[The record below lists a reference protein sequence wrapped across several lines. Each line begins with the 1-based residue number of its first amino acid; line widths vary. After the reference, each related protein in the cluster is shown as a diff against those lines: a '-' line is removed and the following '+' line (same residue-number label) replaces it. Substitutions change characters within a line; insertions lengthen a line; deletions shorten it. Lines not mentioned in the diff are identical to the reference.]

1 MLRMRAYVHLKSR
14 TGANQSKLILL
25 IVSFD
30 TQQDDRCSRG
40 LGDIHTSGVNH

>member
-14 TGANQSKLILL
+14 TGTNQSKLILL

-30 TQQDDRCSRG
+30 THDDSCSRG